1 VLLPAETPVSSLPQS
16 TVVKLDPAAIRN
28 QPKRQGTAAIL
39 MVFNR
44 PKYSMMKP
52 AKMAPIGTTSTNAL
66 AAIIHETISA
76 FGDS

>member
-1 VLLPAETPVSSLPQS
+1 M
-16 TVVKLDPAAIRN
+16 RN

-52 AKMAPIGTTSTNAL
+52 AKTAPIGTTSTSTL
-66 AAIIHETISA
+66 AAIIHETSSA
-76 FGDS
+76 FNDS